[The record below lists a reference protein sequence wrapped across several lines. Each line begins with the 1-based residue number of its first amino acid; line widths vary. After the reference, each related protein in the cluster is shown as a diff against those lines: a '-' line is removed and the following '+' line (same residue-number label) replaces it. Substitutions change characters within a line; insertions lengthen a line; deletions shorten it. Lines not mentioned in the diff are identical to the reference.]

1 MHKNNRPTFFTE
13 SGQPIRAAGVLCYII
28 KKSYNTNKEKKIWLF
43 RKQNDNFT
51 DTGGKTDFQDESIV
65 ETAIRE
71 TVEETNGKLF
81 SYKHDYEQCKNI
93 LEREFEKQKPVPI
106 YVENCK
112 YIVFPLKLRYKNRFL
127 SLKRFGKKEIHDD
140 LEHSYHWVDHIPNN
154 IHPRIKPVK
163 KQLLEN

>member
-13 SGQPIRAAGVLCYII
+13 SGQPIRAAGILCYII
-28 KKSYNTNKEKKIWLF
+28 KKSFSNNKEKKLWLF
-43 RKQNDNFT
+43 RKQDNNFS
-51 DTGGKTDFQDESIV
+51 DTGGKTDCQDESIV

-81 SYKHDYEQCKNI
+81 SYNHTLEQCKSI
-93 LEREFEKQKPVPI
+93 LKREFEKQKPVPI

-112 YIVFPLKLRYKNRFL
+112 YIVFPLKLKYKNKFL
-127 SLKRFGKKEIHDD
+127 SLKRFGEIEIHDN

-154 IHPRIKPVK
+154 IHPRIKPIK
-163 KQLLEN
+163 KQLLDN